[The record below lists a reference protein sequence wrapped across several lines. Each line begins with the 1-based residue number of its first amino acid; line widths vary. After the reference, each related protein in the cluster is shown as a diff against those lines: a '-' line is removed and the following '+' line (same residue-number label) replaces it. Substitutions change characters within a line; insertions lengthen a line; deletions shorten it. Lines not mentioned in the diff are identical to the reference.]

1 MIESKEDLKRYLE
14 MDRFAYH
21 TDRKHPRFFGDD
33 IWKFLIALRKQ
44 EYYTNVKS
52 VFFSI
57 IMKRFYSKRHSHL
70 GNKLGYDIPV
80 NTCGGGVKLFHRGN
94 IVIHPGAR
102 IGEWCSILQGVT
114 IGQGFEPDDVP
125 VIGNNV
131 IILAGAKIFGKI
143 VIGNDVMIGANA
155 VVNKSFPEGHC
166 RIAGVPAKVISN
178 EGNVWVNGRNA
189 IEEKH
194 LVDARKA

>member
-80 NTCGGGVKLFHRGN
+80 NTCGGGGKTFSQRKYCYTSRRQNRRMVFY
-94 IVIHPGAR
+94 P
-102 IGEWCSILQGVT
+102 
-114 IGQGFEPDDVP
+114 
-125 VIGNNV
+125 
-131 IILAGAKIFGKI
+131 AGS
-143 VIGNDVMIGANA
+143 NDW
-155 VVNKSFPEGHC
+155 
-166 RIAGVPAKVISN
+166 AGV
-178 EGNVWVNGRNA
+178 
-189 IEEKH
+189 
-194 LVDARKA
+194 